1 MRKLQY
7 EERLIE
13 QATAFNETDD
23 QEILDARAKFK
34 ELENKYNNEN
44 ELVNRLVAEINAY
57 EKELARLIVVRD
69 NMNKERRRKK

>member
-1 MRKLQY
+1 M
-7 EERLIE
+7 
-13 QATAFNETDD
+13 AN
-23 QEILDARAKFK
+23 
-34 ELENKYNNEN
+34 LEYRESKYNNEN